1 MSVSDRASAA
11 EPYVRRVLDDPQV
24 QDAFRRAASAGRDT
38 YIRAR
43 GKSPAKAV
51 KDKRLRRRAH
61 RAAIASWQLVAAID
75 AAHSDRKPRRGRR
88 VMFVVALAAGTYGA
102 YLVSSA
108 EGRAAVRGLI
118 ARRDLS
124 SQSSNAH

>member
-43 GKSPAKAV
+43 GKSPGKAV
-51 KDKRLRRRAH
+51 KDERLRRRAH
-61 RAAIASWQLVAAID
+61 RAAIAGWQLVAAID

-88 VMFVVALAAGTYGA
+88 MMFVLALLAGTYGA

-108 EGRAAVRGLI
+108 EGRATVRGFI
-118 ARRDLS
+118 ARRDVS